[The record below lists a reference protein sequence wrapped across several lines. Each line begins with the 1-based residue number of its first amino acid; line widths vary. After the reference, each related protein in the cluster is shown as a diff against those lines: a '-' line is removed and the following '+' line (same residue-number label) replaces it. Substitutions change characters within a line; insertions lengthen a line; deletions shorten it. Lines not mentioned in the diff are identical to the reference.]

1 MAVIYSVK
9 GDDMAEIQVRPDDLN
24 AYANQARQHAT
35 RIQAAIDV
43 VDYQILTRMGPAVF
57 SGNRPDMLRGRYV
70 QMQET
75 LESFRTMI
83 NLFADKLDEAA
94 TDFRAADSTNA

>member
-1 MAVIYSVK
+1 
-9 GDDMAEIQVRPDDLN
+9 MAEIQVRPDDLN

-35 RIQAAIDV
+35 RIQAAVDI

-57 SGNRPDMLRGRYV
+57 SGNRPDMLRGRYI

-75 LESFRTMI
+75 MQNFRTMI
-83 NLFADKLDEAA
+83 NLFADKLDQAA
-94 TDFRAADSTNA
+94 ADFRAADSTN